1 MREPIAF
8 VEIEQDFC
16 NLTYGVAPC
25 MAGIGVTGNTQC
37 YNTLRTCQDTNNF
50 SRGTKNLWFRDVST
64 RGASAEIGAWLV
76 EGEFTAA
83 VGDDMVRPLTIW
95 PNSGLE
101 WIEVADIFFGEAQGN
116 NLFDPLDYPTLR
128 GWSAAGG
135 SDEYAR
141 SVGRFWRARGYN
153 TNQGVYNEA
162 FLISRQHPVQDGKT
176 YRMRFLMR
184 AKGDISNLQIAFFVR
199 TGREPMVTPTIT
211 NAQPIQSTPSI
222 KRIST
227 APTVINP
234 GGGGRRSGPLGQRA
248 SLSVTFQDHPSSD
261 LLTDPYL
268 DERGVDALRQGTF
281 WTKWLARNPYY
292 NNRIVRV
299 YDGYVGDELAEMT
312 SRTYLIDK
320 IEGPNSRGEVTLHA
334 KDVLRLADNDKA
346 LAPAPSLGALRV
358 DYNKDATGN
367 IEVVGATTA
376 DYPASGTIRINREV
390 FRYTGRSMSGDT
402 LRFTG
407 VTRATDG
414 TERHDHKAGDRVQVC
429 LRYNEVRV
437 EELAREWLQDYAGVP
452 SEYIPFAEWQAEAD
466 LWLDQFDFTGLITEP
481 TGVTQLLGEI
491 CEQALFYIWWD
502 ERAQL
507 IRMQAIAP
515 RIYEDVEQID
525 DRRNI
530 IADSI
535 DLLDEPGARVSQ
547 VWVFWGVRDA
557 SASLTQD
564 DNYTRLRVRADLDA
578 EAPEQYDDSRVR
590 KIYSRWIHTEG
601 QAINLSTRILN
612 KLRDNPRTMTLE
624 LDAKDRR
631 FWTGDVIDV
640 LTRNSV
646 NFLGEPQVDRWQIL
660 SAEEIEAGHRVKY
673 TLDLYEFGVSGL
685 HGRWMEV
692 DAPNYEDATETERL
706 AGAWW
711 ADADGRIP
719 DGSESDEGYMWI

>member
-1 MREPIAF
+1 MREPITF

-37 YNTLRTCQDTNNF
+37 YNTLRTCQDADNYD
-50 SRGTKNLWFRDVST
+50 RGTKKL
-64 RGASAEIGAWLV
+64 
-76 EGEFTAA
+76 
-83 VGDDMVRPLTIW
+83 
-95 PNSGLE
+95 
-101 WIEVADIFFGEAQGN
+101 
-116 NLFDPLDYPTLR
+116 LF
-128 GWSAAGG
+128 
-135 SDEYAR
+135 SD
-141 SVGRFWRARGYN
+141 
-153 TNQGVYNEA
+153 
-162 FLISRQHPVQDGKT
+162 
-176 YRMRFLMR
+176 
-184 AKGDISNLQIAFFVR
+184 
-199 TGREPMVTPTIT
+199 
-211 NAQPIQSTPSI
+211 AQPPAGMYAVPSI
-222 KRIST
+222 RRIDT

-299 YDGYVGDELAEMT
+299 YDGYVGDDLSEMT

-320 IEGPNSRGEVTLHA
+320 IEGPNRRGEVTLRA

-346 LAPAPSLGALRV
+346 LAPAPSPGALRV
-358 DYNKDATGN
+358 DYGKDATGN

-414 TERHDHKAGDRVQVC
+414 TERHDHKAGDRVQLC

-437 EELAREWLQDYAGVP
+437 EELAREWLQDYADVP

-535 DLLDEPGARVSQ
+535 DLRDEPSGRVSQ

-557 SASLTQD
+557 SASLNQD

-578 EAPEQYDDSRVR
+578 ESPEQYDDSRIR

-646 NFLGEPQVDRWQIL
+646 NFLGEPQADRWQIL

-673 TLDLYEFGVSGL
+673 VLDLYEFGVSGL

-692 DAPNYEDATETERL
+692 SAPNYEDATPSERL

-711 ADADGRIP
+711 ADVSGRIP
-719 DGSESDEGYMWI
+719 DGDESAEGYMWI

>member
-37 YNTLRTCQDTNNF
+37 YNTLRTCQDTDSF
-50 SRGTKNLWFRDVST
+50 SRGTKKL
-64 RGASAEIGAWLV
+64 
-76 EGEFTAA
+76 
-83 VGDDMVRPLTIW
+83 
-95 PNSGLE
+95 
-101 WIEVADIFFGEAQGN
+101 
-116 NLFDPLDYPTLR
+116 LF
-128 GWSAAGG
+128 
-135 SDEYAR
+135 SD
-141 SVGRFWRARGYN
+141 
-153 TNQGVYNEA
+153 
-162 FLISRQHPVQDGKT
+162 
-176 YRMRFLMR
+176 
-184 AKGDISNLQIAFFVR
+184 
-199 TGREPMVTPTIT
+199 
-211 NAQPIQSTPSI
+211 AQPPAGMYAVPSI
-222 KRIST
+222 RRIST

-376 DYPASGTIRINREV
+376 DYPSSGTIRINREV
-390 FRYTGRSMSGDT
+390 FRYTGRSMSGNT

-535 DLLDEPGARVSQ
+535 DLRDEPSSRVSQ

-557 SASLTQD
+557 AARLNQD

-578 EAPEQYDDSRVR
+578 EKPEQYDDSRVR

-646 NFLGEPQVDRWQIL
+646 NFLGEPQADRWQIL

-673 TLDLYEFGVSGL
+673 VLDLYEFGVSGL

-692 DAPNYEDATETERL
+692 SAPNYEDATETERL

-719 DGSESDEGYMWI
+719 DGSESADGYQWI

>member
-1 MREPIAF
+1 MREPITF

-37 YNTLRTCQDTNNF
+37 YNTLRTCQDADNF
-50 SRGTKNLWFRDVST
+50 SRGTKKL
-64 RGASAEIGAWLV
+64 
-76 EGEFTAA
+76 
-83 VGDDMVRPLTIW
+83 
-95 PNSGLE
+95 
-101 WIEVADIFFGEAQGN
+101 
-116 NLFDPLDYPTLR
+116 LF
-128 GWSAAGG
+128 
-135 SDEYAR
+135 SD
-141 SVGRFWRARGYN
+141 
-153 TNQGVYNEA
+153 
-162 FLISRQHPVQDGKT
+162 
-176 YRMRFLMR
+176 
-184 AKGDISNLQIAFFVR
+184 
-199 TGREPMVTPTIT
+199 
-211 NAQPIQSTPSI
+211 AQPPAGMYAVPSI
-222 KRIST
+222 RRIDT

-268 DERGVDALRQGTF
+268 DERGVDSLRQGTF

-299 YDGYVGDELAEMT
+299 YDGYVGDELSEMT

-320 IEGPNSRGEVTLHA
+320 IEGPNRRGEVTLHA

-346 LAPAPSLGALRV
+346 LAPAPSLGALHQN
-358 DYNKDATGN
+358 YGKDDSASSILVATGSVN
-367 IEVVGATTA
+367 
-376 DYPASGTIRINREV
+376 DYPAPGTVRINREV
-390 FRYTGRSMSGDT
+390 IRYSSVTFHS
-402 LRFTG
+402 TG
-407 VTRATDG
+407 VVSLGGITRATDG
-414 TERHDHKAGDRVQVC
+414 TERHDHKAGDRVQLC

-437 EELAREWLQDYAGVP
+437 EELAREWLQDYADVP

-481 TGVTQLLGEI
+481 TGVTKLLGEI

-535 DLLDEPGARVSQ
+535 DLRDEPSARVSQ

-557 SASLTQD
+557 SASLNQD

-578 EAPEQYDDSRVR
+578 ESPEQYDDSRIR

-646 NFLGEPQVDRWQIL
+646 NFLGEPQADRWQIL

-673 TLDLYEFGVSGL
+673 VLDLYEFGVSGL

-692 DAPNYEDATETERL
+692 SAPNYEDATESERL

-711 ADADGRIP
+711 ADVSGRIP
-719 DGSESDEGYMWI
+719 AGDESAEGYMWI